1 MENGM
6 TNDEFEA
13 SYKFVKEL
21 ENINCIHDWYETE
34 NYYIKCKNCN
44 KLKDMKT
51 KKVTELEVRVRR
63 VPRT

>member
-21 ENINCIHDWYETE
+21 EKLNNYCTCDRGDGLEFHINLDLLICL
-34 NYYIKCKNCN
+34 NCN
-44 KLKDMKT
+44 KKILI
-51 KKVTELEVRVRR
+51 
-63 VPRT
+63 